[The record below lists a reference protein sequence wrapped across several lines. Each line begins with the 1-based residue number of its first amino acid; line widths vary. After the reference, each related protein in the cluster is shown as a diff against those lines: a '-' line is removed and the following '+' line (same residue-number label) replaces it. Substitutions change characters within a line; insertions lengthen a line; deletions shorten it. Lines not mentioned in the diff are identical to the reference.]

1 MLLAVL
7 CFNMGYGIGAS
18 LLFLLFSRNFYDAF
32 AAVEGE
38 CSVGARCVAC
48 VMMCGRAGRIGT
60 SGAASGRALRHR
72 VMTARPRTG
81 NRHNDPAHRLAQSY
95 ETQQNHRYRP

>member
-32 AAVEGE
+32 AAVEGG
-38 CSVGARCVAC
+38 V
-48 VMMCGRAGRIGT
+48 
-60 SGAASGRALRHR
+60 
-72 VMTARPRTG
+72 
-81 NRHNDPAHRLAQSY
+81 
-95 ETQQNHRYRP
+95 